1 VHKIARLIAIGLSVA
16 LVASGCADSF
26 SPFPRG
32 RQVFV
37 TSSETDELVVV
48 DGSTGQLM
56 HRVPLQE
63 AVMLGSLSSDSSQL
77 YLAEGLASAGPFV
90 ALSTNTFH
98 TDWSEDQSTPTMPR
112 TDRWHE
118 VAVDAYTAIGSSSD
132 GTRLYVHPAFRSD
145 TMGIALLDA
154 HSRDLIGFGGEP
166 LSLEAQ
172 GLVLAPPGTGRASGA
187 LLAVGRR
194 DAQANPA
201 VDWIFW
207 LDPST
212 LAISDSSPVVD
223 VPGGGQRRLL
233 SPALAPDFR
242 SLFVIGLTS
251 SVGLYK
257 YDLQSR
263 QEVAHVP
270 LQSDGFITLSPD
282 GSTVYFMRRSDDP
295 ATPATLS
302 MYDANLNLL
311 TTIALP
317 DIDQQPARVQD
328 VTTSLDGTRVYVI
341 AGTGS
346 RIPLGGITQPG
357 HLFAIDPAART
368 IVWDTPLNIWAPA
381 QVFVR

>member
-1 VHKIARLIAIGLSVA
+1 
-16 LVASGCADSF
+16 
-26 SPFPRG
+26 
-32 RQVFV
+32 
-37 TSSETDELVVV
+37 
-48 DGSTGQLM
+48 
-56 HRVPLQE
+56 
-63 AVMLGSLSSDSSQL
+63 
-77 YLAEGLASAGPFV
+77 
-90 ALSTNTFH
+90 
-98 TDWSEDQSTPTMPR
+98 
-112 TDRWHE
+112 
-118 VAVDAYTAIGSSSD
+118 
-132 GTRLYVHPAFRSD
+132 
-145 TMGIALLDA
+145 
-154 HSRDLIGFGGEP
+154 
-166 LSLEAQ
+166 
-172 GLVLAPPGTGRASGA
+172 
-187 LLAVGRR
+187 
-194 DAQANPA
+194 
-201 VDWIFW
+201 
-207 LDPST
+207 
-212 LAISDSSPVVD
+212 
-223 VPGGGQRRLL
+223 
-233 SPALAPDFR
+233 
-242 SLFVIGLTS
+242 
-251 SVGLYK
+251 LYK